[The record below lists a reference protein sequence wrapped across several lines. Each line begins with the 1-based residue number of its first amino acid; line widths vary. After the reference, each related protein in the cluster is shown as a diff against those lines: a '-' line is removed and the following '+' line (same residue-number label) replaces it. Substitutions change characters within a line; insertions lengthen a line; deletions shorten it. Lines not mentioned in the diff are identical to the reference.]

1 MKVQLRR
8 WFAIGITSGAL
19 AVSMIAGSGAVGAS
33 ANADAEYTVV
43 NNQRDSVI
51 SPTASTANSPAI
63 IIPSNVATSFMDLT
77 YFDNR

>member
-19 AVSMIAGSGAVGAS
+19 AVSMLAGSGAVGAA
-33 ANADAEYTVV
+33 ANADAQYMVV
-43 NNQRDSVI
+43 NTQRDSVV
-51 SPTASTANSPAI
+51 SPTVPVADSTAI
-63 IIPSNVATSFMDLT
+63 IIPSNIAPFMMDPT